1 MIVEEVFVMF
11 MGENLTNI
19 RFIHGLTRKQ
29 LGAKLGVTEQAIWQ
43 YENNFVSPKMEM
55 VIKMK
60 QLFNV
65 KNKYFYKKD
74 FIRQQKS
81 DAVDIN
87 NIAYR
92 SSTINSVQKTQFEA
106 VHMEKLINVK
116 NYVSRNVRFPEN
128 ELINLRNDVIGL
140 LHNESNR
147 QNAVL
152 KAAEYARDFLGLK
165 IENNENLLFLLEKNG
180 AFIFEKSF
188 EDKVDAYS
196 LWSEANEPYIMLGN
210 VKKSAVRRN
219 FDLAHELG
227 HLLMHYK
234 VEFPMLDKKS
244 FREYEHEANLF
255 AGAFLLPKDEFL
267 SDISEISKISH
278 PDSYIELKE
287 KWKVSIQ
294 AMAFRAH
301 FLQYMTYQQYRYF
314 NIKLNQ
320 LEYKEIEPLDQS
332 IPIWQPGKLR
342 SIFKLVFEQ
351 EYVSLEELLDN
362 MEVEILYL
370 TKITGI
376 EPAFFEKYLKK
387 TQTQFTIQ
395 DLGIR

>member
-1 MIVEEVFVMF
+1 
-11 MGENLTNI
+11 
-19 RFIHGLTRKQ
+19 
-29 LGAKLGVTEQAIWQ
+29 
-43 YENNFVSPKMEM
+43 
-55 VIKMK
+55 
-60 QLFNV
+60 
-65 KNKYFYKKD
+65 
-74 FIRQQKS
+74 
-81 DAVDIN
+81 
-87 NIAYR
+87 
-92 SSTINSVQKTQFEA
+92 QKTQFEA

-128 ELINLRNDVIGL
+128 EVINLRNDVIGF

-320 LEYKEIEPLDQS
+320 LKYKEIEPLDQS

-342 SIFKLVFEQ
+342 SIFKLVFEK

-376 EPAFFEKYLKK
+376 ESAFFEKYLKK